1 MPRLLM
7 SRPKA
12 ALVSTRASNAE
23 CRAISVDTS
32 SLRPNFNARQSLVIL
47 SHKLRTFKGVGA
59 KLEPLPRHFNVSPPC
74 TRTLTPGNMTCGFV
88 RLTSNAPCPNFGPQS
103 DLATLSRR

>member
-7 SRPKA
+7 SHPKA
-12 ALVSTRASNAE
+12 ALVSTRASKAE
-23 CRAISVDTS
+23 CRTISVDTS

-59 KLEPLPRHFNVSPPC
+59 KLEPLPRHFNVSPPALE
-74 TRTLTPGNMTCGFV
+74 RLHPATCPAA
-88 RLTSNAPCPNFGPQS
+88 LSN
-103 DLATLSRR
+103 